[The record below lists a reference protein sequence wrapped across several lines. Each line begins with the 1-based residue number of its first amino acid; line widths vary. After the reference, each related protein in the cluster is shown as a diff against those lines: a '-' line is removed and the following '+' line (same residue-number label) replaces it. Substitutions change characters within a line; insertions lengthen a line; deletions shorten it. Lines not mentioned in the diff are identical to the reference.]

1 MVLSIILN
9 YGAYLS
15 SNRIRES
22 GWVMSVFVSEEFELG
37 TKLED
42 LGVFDSLLDEDSN
55 YFINIKRLK
64 LTKVPEFAESYN
76 KINEYFKGIG
86 ILLKA
91 SNNNQDKCYRT
102 AINKFNFS
110 EVSGINLGFSKG
122 THGAGFG
129 KKLREQII
137 KDAFDIIKSGSEQPE
152 IFHLT
157 SLFEE
162 NVGPDRLSD
171 MVARLIYDD
180 IVLYTKHVYELIGI
194 NKENYPDIQFKNGIV
209 INPYKGC
216 ELLLLPIDILHE
228 LPIAKDWDD
237 IDRVCIENETIR
249 AEINELVGK
258 EWKKLTVSSKKHY
271 IKEFIFKKPEILRQ
285 VIADYDA
292 TVVPPYNIYKNLDYL
307 IEKII
312 HNVTNAKSFMV
323 ASQKNSYESAIEILN
338 VYKQWVENQKGYS
351 VLETADSRNAEKIVQ
366 RTLHGCT
373 GYYCKANGLD
383 ISPESNTGR
392 GPVDF
397 KISRGTD
404 KTVIEIKLTSNSET
418 LHGFE
423 VQIEEYA
430 KSEETDS
437 KIFLLVDN
445 GKDSYRVK
453 QVEDNYEQRKARG
466 EKPAHLII
474 IDAKPKASASNYKI

>member
-1 MVLSIILN
+1 
-9 YGAYLS
+9 
-15 SNRIRES
+15 
-22 GWVMSVFVSEEFELG
+22 MSVFVSEEFKLG
-37 TKLED
+37 TTLED

-64 LTKVPEFAESYN
+64 STEVPEFADSYN
-76 KINEYFKGIG
+76 KINEFFRGIG
-86 ILLKA
+86 ILLKT
-91 SNNNQDKCYRT
+91 SKDNQDKIYRT
-102 AINKFNFS
+102 AINKFDFS
-110 EVSGINLGFSKG
+110 EVNGINLGFSKG
-122 THGAGFG
+122 TRGAGFG

-137 KDAFDIIKSGSEQPE
+137 KDASDIIKSGSEQPE

-171 MVARLIYDD
+171 MLARLIYSD
-180 IVLYTKHVYELIGI
+180 IVLYTKHVYEKVGI
-194 NKENYPDIQFKNGIV
+194 NKGNYPDIQFCDGLAV
-209 INPYKGC
+209 NPYKGC

-237 IDRVCIENETIR
+237 IDRVCTENETIR

-258 EWKKLTVSSKKHY
+258 EWRKLTVGSKKHY

-292 TVVPPYNIYKNLDYL
+292 TVVAPYDIYKNVDYL
-307 IEKII
+307 IQRVV
-312 HNVTNAKSFMV
+312 HNITKADGFIAS
-323 ASQKNSYESAIEILN
+323 SQKNSYEAVKEILN
-338 VYKQWVENQKGYS
+338 EYKQWIENQKGYS

-366 RTLHGCT
+366 RTLHGCA
-373 GYYCKANGLD
+373 GYYCKANGWD

-404 KTVIEIKLTSNSET
+404 KTVIEIKLTSNRET
-418 LHGFE
+418 VHGFE

-430 KSEETDS
+430 KSEETDN

-453 QVEDNYEQRKARG
+453 QVKDSFEERKTRG
-466 EKPAHLII
+466 ENPAHIII
-474 IDAKPKASASNYKI
+474 IDAKPKASASNYKTQ